1 MQYHAIPCNTMQYHA
16 CLITVDGAYHCPV
29 GSIWLFFP
37 SGNDYTNHTILL
49 YSAPPRRDHILYRT
63 SQHFSNVSMYSMSLK
78 LPLSASKES
87 ISLFSPYLQAV
98 TQLSFCL
105 LDLKDLKAAPLH
117 MSLLLLFSPH
127 ICTIHLPCWKKKFCN
142 TRKNILGHAFKC
154 LMKFCDLCD
163 TLLHRS

>member
-1 MQYHAIPCNTMQYHA
+1 MQDSARWCKMVQQSATLCKMVPDGARWCKFVQDGAKWCEIMQYHAIPCNTLQYHAIPCNTNSMQYHA

-87 ISLFSPYLQAV
+87 ISLFSPY
-98 TQLSFCL
+98 
-105 LDLKDLKAAPLH
+105 
-117 MSLLLLFSPH
+117 
-127 ICTIHLPCWKKKFCN
+127 
-142 TRKNILGHAFKC
+142 
-154 LMKFCDLCD
+154 
-163 TLLHRS
+163 